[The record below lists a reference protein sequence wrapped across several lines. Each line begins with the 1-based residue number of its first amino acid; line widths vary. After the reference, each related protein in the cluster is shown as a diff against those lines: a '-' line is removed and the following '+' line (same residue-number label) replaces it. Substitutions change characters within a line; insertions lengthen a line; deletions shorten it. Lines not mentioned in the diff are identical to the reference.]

1 MKLTILDQIY
11 MFDNETNV
19 TEKIIEKINSIISE
33 KNLFF
38 SHLIID
44 GQEVYED
51 HEEYMLAKIE
61 DVKEIEAIV
70 KTVQELIDDVLITL
84 DDYTSRAIPEIKRL
98 VNEFYQIPSENT
110 WLSLTYL
117 LDGIDWLYQSLKK
130 IDQIKHSIVNW
141 GKFVKSIAVFEVEL
155 PNLMEAIENKD
166 SILIA
171 DIIQYEILP
180 QFEIINGE
188 TKKNFAVK

>member
-130 IDQIKHSIVNW
+130 LIK
-141 GKFVKSIAVFEVEL
+141 
-155 PNLMEAIENKD
+155 
-166 SILIA
+166 
-171 DIIQYEILP
+171 
-180 QFEIINGE
+180 
-188 TKKNFAVK
+188 

>member
-1 MKLTILDQIY
+1 MALP
-11 MFDNETNV
+11 
-19 TEKIIEKINSIISE
+19 IIE
-33 KNLFF
+33 
-38 SHLIID
+38 
-44 GQEVYED
+44 
-51 HEEYMLAKIE
+51 
-61 DVKEIEAIV
+61 
-70 KTVQELIDDVLITL
+70 
-84 DDYTSRAIPEIKRL
+84 
-98 VNEFYQIPSENT
+98 
-110 WLSLTYL
+110 
-117 LDGIDWLYQSLKK
+117 K